1 MPGTA
6 LSGQVLW
13 NRQPSFAA
21 SESPAVKSY
30 FTRVCVDPPD
40 ELELLDE
47 ELDELELLEEED
59 ELEELDFPPLL
70 EDDEL
75 DEDELEELELDF
87 PPLELEELELD
98 EEDELEL
105 ELDDEDELELE
116 ELLELDELGG
126 GATAVLC
133 CSAAASEL
141 FPEVSRART
150 DTV

>member
-1 MPGTA
+1 M
-6 LSGQVLW
+6 SNFSN
-13 NRQPSFAA
+13 NRICTGLPPD
-21 SESPAVKSY
+21 ELELLDEEL
-30 FTRVCVDPPD
+30 DPPE

-70 EDDEL
+70 EDEELELLDEEL
-75 DEDELEELELDF
+75 LEDELELLDF
-87 PPLELEELELD
+87 PPLLLEEDEEDELELEELELD

-105 ELDDEDELELE
+105 
-116 ELLELDELGG
+116 LDELGA

-133 CSAAASEL
+133 CSVAVTEL